1 MTFGMRL
8 KNLRFEHG
16 ITQQELQLETG
27 ISQCTIAHWEKNHAI
42 PSTLSLIK
50 LSRFFQLTIDEL
62 LKGVEFN
69 ENADRRSG

>member
-27 ISQCTIAHWEKNHAI
+27 IYQCTIAHWETNHYI
-42 PSTLSLIK
+42 PSAPS
-50 LSRFFQLTIDEL
+50 
-62 LKGVEFN
+62 
-69 ENADRRSG
+69 